1 MEGSKKNRKK
11 SPGFRK
17 LRFNNKIAWFPVI
30 GYIKDGTGDRPLTLT
45 DGRVDKKAPKEQES

>member
-17 LRFNNKIAWFPVI
+17 FRFKNKIAWFPVI
-30 GYIKDGTGDRPLTLT
+30 GYIKNGPGDRPLTLP
-45 DGRVDKKAPKEQES
+45 DGRVDKKAPKDQET